1 MVDERI
7 ALYEER
13 CTHASGGEWACRSCA
28 RHCCLDLAV
37 ASKLVGIWSGGG
49 LQWLLITYAH
59 TYETV
64 TPLSIGRRLP
74 SSDLYHGCY

>member
-13 CTHASGGEWACRSCA
+13 CTHASVRRMDLQILCS
-28 RHCCLDLAV
+28 RHCLGLGV
-37 ASKLVGIWSGGG
+37 ASSWWDLDRADDG

-59 TYETV
+59 TYAIV
-64 TPLSIGRRLP
+64 T
-74 SSDLYHGCY
+74 